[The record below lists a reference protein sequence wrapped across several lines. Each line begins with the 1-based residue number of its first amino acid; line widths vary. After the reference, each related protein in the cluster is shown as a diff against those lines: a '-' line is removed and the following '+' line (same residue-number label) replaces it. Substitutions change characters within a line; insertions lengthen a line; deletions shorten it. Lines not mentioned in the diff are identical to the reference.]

1 MTRDEQLEDQYMQ
14 DYLRH
19 EHLTMNIHHIEEDKG
34 FEIKCLNC
42 GSTDVSE
49 EHDFDYDY
57 DENMIDL
64 GTYLICHNCGQCNR

>member
-1 MTRDEQLEDQYMQ
+1 MTRDEQ
-14 DYLRH
+14 
-19 EHLTMNIHHIEEDKG
+19 IEDKG

-64 GTYLICHNCGQCNR
+64 GTYLICNNCGQCDR